1 MAKLKSE
8 NLKRVRLPL
17 PQSEE
22 DKKRIQVT
30 ISANPNEIKHLVR
43 CLELQPMLGIFYETK
58 TINQFNEGITITY
71 TGKPNDLSKILLAIM
86 AQSYKFS
93 K

>member
-1 MAKLKSE
+1 MAKLKSK

-17 PQSEE
+17 PPGNEE
-22 DKKRIQVT
+22 NKRIQVT
-30 ISANPNEIKHLVR
+30 ISASPNEINHLVR
-43 CLELQPMLGIFYETK
+43 CLELQPMLGIYYETK
-58 TINQFNEGITITY
+58 PINQFNEGITITY
-71 TGKPNDLSKILLAIM
+71 TGKSNDLSKILLAIL